1 MLVSAPQG
9 WTTERLVLAD
19 PSGAVRLAVTVE
31 ASAAP
36 DGAAVAAARADA
48 MGSAFPGYREEAL
61 RTLAVGP
68 TEVVVRRY
76 SWAAEDQ
83 PRVTNAQLYRAGGG
97 RAIVGTLGS
106 LTDLPEAAEQI
117 AARLLAGLELR
128 EDPGVRSFGYTSSE
142 LTALAELLGAGE
154 FPGTGEHRFATAAER
169 SEARRALTARGSV
182 RQDAEGRPAISAAE
196 RPLLEIALW
205 PRTAFSAER
214 RRDGREERRAF
225 YAARTMSVAHAVS
238 GAGVHYLTVFP
249 TRELEA
255 RLLGFLELRARPVG
269 AREPFTLPAA
279 EYERAAA
286 GRLAASNGLSEGG
299 RRLAETLGPAS
310 ASSRLRLVRRSDRTV
325 TGGEVAWLDTGDAG
339 LWLVE
344 SRGAEVSLVPV
355 SAQAVLERV
364 GAL

>member
-1 MLVSAPQG
+1 MLVSAPRG

-19 PSGAVRLAVTVE
+19 PSGAVRLAVTIE

-48 MGSAFPGYREEAL
+48 MSTAFPGYREEAL

-83 PRVTNAQLYRAGGG
+83 PRATNAQLYRAGGG
-97 RAIVGTLGS
+97 RAIIGTLGS

-128 EDPGVRSFGYTSSE
+128 EDPGVRSFGYTTSE
-142 LTALAELLGAGE
+142 LTALAELLGAGV

-169 SEARRALTARGSV
+169 SEARRALMARGSV

-196 RPLLEIALW
+196 RPLLEIALR
-205 PRTAFSAER
+205 PRAAFSAER
-214 RRDGREERRAF
+214 RRDGREEQRVF
-225 YAARTMSVAHAVS
+225 YAARTMSVAHVEA
-238 GAGVHYLTVFP
+238 AGVHWLTVFP
-249 TRELEA
+249 TRELQA
-255 RLLGFLELRARPVG
+255 RVLGFLELRARP
-269 AREPFTLPAA
+269 AAERASFSLPAE

-286 GRLAASNGLSEGG
+286 GGPAATNGLSEGG
-299 RRLAETLGPAS
+299 RKLADTLGPAS
-310 ASSRLRLVRRSDRTV
+310 SSSRVRLLRRRDGTI
-325 TGGEVAWLDTGDAG
+325 TGGEVAWLDAGDAG

-344 SRGAEVSLVPV
+344 SRGPEISLVPV

-364 GAL
+364 SSL